1 MCLSL
6 SDDVSPPGC
15 AGRLCKRY
23 DLKLEEAM
31 RTCPICLENVTHSIQ
46 LSCGK
51 HPQPTDIL

>member
-1 MCLSL
+1 MCLYL
-6 SDDVSPPGC
+6 SDDVSPRGC

-51 HPQPTDIL
+51 HP

>member
-1 MCLSL
+1 MCLAL
-6 SDDVSPPGC
+6 SDDASTHGC

-51 HPQPTDIL
+51 HSQLMDIL